1 MTHLRRAL
9 FGYSAASVS
18 AVLAE
23 RELALQRAS
32 TGARSCEERAE
43 RLAGELGETQ
53 ALLERAEDRFRAAQ
67 DLGEKIAADLDD
79 SVAAREAMEA
89 QLESLR
95 KQLENVSTML
105 AATEDM
111 VADRDERL
119 RAEAERLRAAAE
131 RTSTLEADHRA
142 SLSAERSRVVELER
156 LLAEYRAELEER
168 ALAAA
173 PTPGVDAPIPPDHE
187 RERELREREL
197 AEHVPEPSTAEE
209 LATVLQVTEEAV
221 VRIIESTKVRVDEEL
236 RTVDADRER
245 IRREVESMTAWR
257 DRAAP
262 MIASMQTTMD
272 ELVRQVGDVGP
283 RVGEVLQPVTARV
296 TSLTSEL
303 ASLDSLAGA
312 AQFGGRPHRS
322 EGARVIELR
331 EDPAGDRG
339 AARDQ

>member
-173 PTPGVDAPIPPDHE
+173 PTPGVNAPIPPDHE

>member
-173 PTPGVDAPIPPDHE
+173 PTPGVNAPIPPDH
-187 RERELREREL
+187 ERELREREL